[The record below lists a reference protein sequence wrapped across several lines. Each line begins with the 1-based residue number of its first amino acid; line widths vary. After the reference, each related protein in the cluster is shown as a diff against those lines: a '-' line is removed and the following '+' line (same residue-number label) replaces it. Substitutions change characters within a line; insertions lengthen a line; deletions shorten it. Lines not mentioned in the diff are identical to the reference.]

1 MTVFGAIFARG
12 GSKGVP
18 GKNLRVLGG
27 ISLVGR
33 AVQLGVAMQS
43 IDRVLCST
51 DSSQIAKE
59 AERCGAEVPFLR
71 PNALAE
77 DHSPEWE
84 AWQHLVNFLLSTG
97 ATNSDLLV
105 SLPATSPLRAPEDVN
120 NALAVFKSNHFDL
133 VLGVSESS
141 RSPWLN
147 MVTRDSSG
155 GVRVAFEGAQ
165 GGVYRRQD
173 SPEIFDITTVVYV
186 TTLGFISRSRTMFGG
201 SVGSVIIPV
210 ERALDIDTE
219 LDLKIAGFLLKNESN
234 QPDD

>member
-33 AVQLGVAMQS
+33 AVELGVALPS
-43 IDRVLCST
+43 IDRMLCST
-51 DSSQIAKE
+51 DSSQIAQE
-59 AERCGAEVPFLR
+59 AERFGAEVPFLR
-71 PNALAE
+71 PDALAE
-77 DHSPEWE
+77 DNSPEWA
-84 AWQHLVNFLLSTG
+84 AWQHLANFLLSMG

-120 NALAVFKSNHFDL
+120 SALAVFKSNDFDL

-141 RSPWLN
+141 RSPWFN
-147 MVTRDSSG
+147 MVTRDPSG
-155 GVRVAFEGAQ
+155 GVTVAFEAAQ
-165 GGVYRRQD
+165 GGVSRRQD

-186 TTLGFISRSRTMFGG
+186 TTLGFISRASGMFGG
-201 SVGSVIIPV
+201 RVGSAVIPV

-219 LDLKIAGFLLKNESN
+219 LDLTIAGFLLKNESN
-234 QPDD
+234 